1 MDEQPQAVMEITLLS
16 DGRIHIAGPIDN
28 KILAY
33 GMLEAARKALDDYV
47 PNDRPSIVMVPP
59 RFNGKVG

>member
-1 MDEQPQAVMEITLLS
+1 MDEQPQAKLEIMLLS
-16 DGRIHIAGPIDN
+16 DGRVNIAGPINN

-47 PNDRPSIVMVPP
+47 PIAARELVIRMT
-59 RFNGKVG
+59 RFNERVN